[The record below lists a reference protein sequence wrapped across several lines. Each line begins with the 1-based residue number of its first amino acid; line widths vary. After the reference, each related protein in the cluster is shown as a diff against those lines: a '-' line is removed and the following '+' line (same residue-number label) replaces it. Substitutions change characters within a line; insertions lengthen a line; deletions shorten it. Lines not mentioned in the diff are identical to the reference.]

1 MKKEYI
7 QPKAKDVKIEMATLI
22 AMSVGKDDDPYEGD
36 DSGIGAKDES
46 MDFDW

>member
-22 AMSVGKDDDPYEGD
+22 AMSVGKDETPYTGGD
-36 DSGIGAKDES
+36 EGIGAKDES

>member
-7 QPKAKDVKIEMATLI
+7 QPSVKATAIKFE
-22 AMSVGKDDDPYEGD
+22 SVILADSLTPPVDNEGVGD
-36 DSGIGAKDES
+36 AGDAKDES